1 MIRVVPLAAL
11 LIGLLLA
18 APAPAQ
24 EMPFDLNGL
33 TLGSALAPVEG
44 SSRYTCMDPQSPAAD
59 KLCRLRPGQ
68 SETVGGAPVKRLFL
82 YYYSGKLEMISVTLD
97 AKHFVDV
104 VAALTKQYGKAS
116 VETETMQ
123 NASGT
128 SFENRIYTWRRG
140 NASLEVQTYGRDL
153 DNSSMI
159 YRTDFSLQEY
169 TRRSGA
175 KAPDKTKNQ

>member
-1 MIRVVPLAAL
+1 MR
-11 LIGLLLA
+11 LIAWTMLLLLL
-18 APAPAQ
+18 PAPVAAQ
-24 EMPFDLNGL
+24 EAPFDLNGL
-33 TLGSALAPVEG
+33 ALGSDLAAVEG
-44 SSRYTCMDPQSPAAD
+44 SSKFACVDSQSPAAD

-68 SETVGGAPVKRLFL
+68 SESVAGTPVKRLFL
-82 YYYSGKLEMISVTLD
+82 YFYSKKLEMISVTLD

-104 VAALTKQYGKAS
+104 VTALTRQYGKAT

-123 NASGT
+123 NASGA

-140 NASLEVQTYGRDL
+140 SASLEVQTYGRDL
-153 DNSSMI
+153 ENSSMI

-175 KAPDKTKNQ
+175 KAPDKAKSQ